1 MVYLKFSA
9 SCEQL
14 LTTTN
19 KIFNL
24 WLIWHLD
31 KSMKFSNWKCRTFAN
46 SSASSASSLTFQ
58 SSSSQILRQTVVFSP
73 SCVFFFL
80 NIFNKWRVY
89 VCTVP
94 HLWTFELTNPFA
106 LKLRFHVTLISSITC
121 VWGWS
126 DLFKSCFFFLFVCF
140 YFKVVNS
147 RKVKF
152 NSISMTYTT

>member
-31 KSMKFSNWKCRTFAN
+31 KSMKFSNWKCWTFAN

-58 SSSSQILRQTVVFSP
+58 SSSSQILCQTVVFSP

-106 LKLRFHVTLISSITC
+106 LKLRFHVTLISSIFHHLC
-121 VWGWS
+121 LRMIWS
-126 DLFKSCFFFLFVCF
+126 VQIMFFFFVCLF
-140 YFKVVNS
+140 LF
-147 RKVKF
+147 
-152 NSISMTYTT
+152 